1 MLRKIA
7 LFALLAVPLAVI
19 AQQPPRLE
27 PLPPPPP
34 PPPGTEADVS
44 EAPVRI
50 TPGPNDRIEEILI
63 DGKRALRVTTAGGA
77 VYFLR
82 DDLGQSP
89 GGRRDSLDPGLRVPL
104 WVIHE
109 F

>member
-1 MLRKIA
+1 MRRTLV
-7 LFALLAVPLAVI
+7 LLALVAALPLY

-27 PLPPPPP
+27 PIPVPPP
-34 PPPGTEADVS
+34 PPPGSEPDAS

-50 TPGPNDRIEEILI
+50 TPGANEFIEEIVI
-63 DGKRALRVTTAGGA
+63 DGQRVVRVTTPGGA
-77 VYFLR
+77 VYYLR

-89 GGRRDSLDPGLRVPL
+89 GGRRDSLDQGVRVPL
-104 WVIHE
+104 WVIQE